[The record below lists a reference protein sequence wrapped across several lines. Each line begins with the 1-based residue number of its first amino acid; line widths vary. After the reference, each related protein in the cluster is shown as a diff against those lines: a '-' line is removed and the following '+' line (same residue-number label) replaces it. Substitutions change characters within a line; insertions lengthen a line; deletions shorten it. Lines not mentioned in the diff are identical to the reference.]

1 MLSAKPSRMTASDGA
16 VYEELVQSILNGTE
30 SFTIF
35 AIFGAFLREQ
45 VVDKDVVA
53 LAPVGYL

>member
-1 MLSAKPSRMTASDGA
+1 MIASDGA